1 MSNTSDYID
10 IIKIYIYIYIYE
22 KGEIFKDRTYHGK
35 SCISNYEN
43 INYIM
48 KNLSWALVRSESPWV
63 KER

>member
-10 IIKIYIYIYIYE
+10 IIKNIYE
-22 KGEIFKDRTYHGK
+22 KGEIFKDRTYHGI

-63 KER
+63 KES